1 MAKQI
6 EGDSAAGLAVLS
18 ARLAD
23 RADVHHRDHPVAGHI
38 LDEATANVDPENEDR
53 LQKAIEALTD
63 HSHDRPPAENRPQ
76 RRPDSRARRRQN
88 RSAGQARRID
98 QAARPLRRIRR
109 RQKRN
114 RRLEA
119 VISHLSKTP
128 RPGDAN
134 PSRIPGRGAFFFQ

>member
-6 EGDSAAGLAVLS
+6 EDDSAAGLAVLS